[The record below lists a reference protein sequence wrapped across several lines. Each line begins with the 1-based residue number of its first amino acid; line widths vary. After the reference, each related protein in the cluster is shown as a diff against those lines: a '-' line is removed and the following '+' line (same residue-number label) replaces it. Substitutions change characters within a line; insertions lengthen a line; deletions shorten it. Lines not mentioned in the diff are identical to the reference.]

1 MSREEILAKNTAILA
16 FGKVCTQ
23 LVSFLL
29 VSLYTAVLET
39 EEYGTFDL
47 LLTYSTLLLPMVS
60 WQMDQGLFRFMLENR
75 KKQNKLSELYT
86 LSLLLSLIQT
96 CIYIFLISII
106 KMIIPI
112 SSSWFL
118 SVYVPLQVF
127 VALNMQ
133 FARGLGKNK
142 IYAAAGFISAVST
155 IALNIITLLILKWGI
170 SGLLLSTV
178 AGQIISLIYLVAAT
192 KGWNYLSI
200 KALRKDTYKE
210 LVGYSLPLVPNH
222 LAWWVV
228 NASDRIVIKNFLGL
242 SFNGI
247 FTVASKFPSVFIH
260 IYDIVNLSWTESVSI
275 HFCDEDRDE
284 YLSRTMTVFFKIF
297 SSGCFLIVAAMPFM
311 FPLFIN
317 VKYHAAYNQILIL
330 MYAMMFRV
338 MVGLYS
344 GVYIAEKK
352 SKKVAYTS
360 ISAAAINLSVD
371 LMLIRVIDLYAA
383 SVSSLAAF
391 MSLYIFRYIDINRNI
406 HMKIAHKPMISA
418 GIIGG
423 LLTFA
428 YYSDLRWFQA
438 LMLIAVIIY
447 SVLANLGIIKS
458 IFNLIKKFS
467 PSFKKPGTGV

>member
-16 FGKVCTQ
+16 FGKVSTQ
-23 LVSFLL
+23 LVSFFL

-39 EEYGTFDL
+39 EEYGRFDL
-47 LLTYSTLLLPMVS
+47 LLTYCTLLLPMVS
-60 WQMDQGLFRFMLENR
+60 WQMDQGLFRFMLEHR
-75 KKQNKLSELYT
+75 KNHNKLTELYT
-86 LSLLLSLIQT
+86 LSLSSLLIQT
-96 CIYIFLISII
+96 CIYTFLIIII
-106 KMIIPI
+106 KMIIPV

-127 VALNMQ
+127 VALNLQ

-155 IALNIITLLILKWGI
+155 IALNVITLLVFKWGV

-178 AGQIISLIYLVAAT
+178 AGQIITLVYLMTAT
-192 KGWNYLSI
+192 KNWNYLSI
-200 KALRKDTYKE
+200 KTIRKSTYKE
-210 LVGYSLPLVPNH
+210 LVCYSLPLVPNH

-247 FTVASKFPSVFIH
+247 FTVASKFPGVFIH
-260 IYDIVNLSWTESVSI
+260 FYDIVNLSWTENVSM
-275 HFCDEDRDE
+275 HFNDEDRDE
-284 YLSRTMTVFFKIF
+284 YLSRTMTTFFKIF
-297 SSGCFLIVAAMPFM
+297 SSCCFLIVAAMPFM

-317 VKYHAAYNQILIL
+317 VKYYAAYNQILIL

-360 ISAAAINLSVD
+360 ISAAVINLAVD
-371 LMLIRVIDLYAA
+371 FMLIRVIHLYAA
-383 SVSSLAAF
+383 SVSSLTAF
-391 MSLYIFRYIDINRNI
+391 MSLYIFRYIDINKNI
-406 HMKIAHKPMISA
+406 HMKIAGEAMVSA
-418 GIIGG
+418 GIIGVM
-423 LLTFA
+423 LAFA
-428 YYSDLRWFQA
+428 YYSNLMWFQV

-447 SVLANLGIIKS
+447 SILANLNIIKS
-458 IFNLIKKFS
+458 IFNKIKEY
-467 PSFKKPGTGV
+467 